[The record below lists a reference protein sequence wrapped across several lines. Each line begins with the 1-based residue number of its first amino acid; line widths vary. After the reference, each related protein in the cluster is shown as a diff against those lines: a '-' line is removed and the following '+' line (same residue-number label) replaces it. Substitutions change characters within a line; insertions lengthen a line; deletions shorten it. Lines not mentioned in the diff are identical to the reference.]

1 MRVSIKTLSA
11 TAATGLVAA
20 LAGAVPAHA
29 ATTLT
34 VSPGQSIQAAIDKAQ
49 PGDTI
54 VVQKGNYAESLD
66 IATDNVTLVGTGA
79 LLTPPS
85 NPAETLC
92 NQMNG
97 GTITGI
103 CVHGNVSP
111 PASEG
116 APATIN
122 SYVTGVTIRGI
133 AVRGF
138 SEDGIFGIGTDG
150 LAVTATNLQHN
161 GQYGVFDL
169 QSKNVTYTNNFAA
182 YNGDAGLY
190 FGESTGATITGNR
203 SLNNGLGVLLRS
215 AENGDVSNNIFS
227 GNCTGILLFKDPTR
241 GPVGGFSVH
250 DNIVNDNN
258 QACPGDQDE
267 GKPPLSGLGIGLA
280 GAHDT
285 VIQNNTVYSNRPSG
299 QTAFSGGILVGAGP
313 DGTVSSNDTVSSNTA
328 QQNVPVDIGYDGKG
342 TGDTFTGNTCNAPSP
357 GVTCSS

>member
-29 ATTLT
+29 ASTLT

-54 VVQKGNYAESLD
+54 VVQKGTYAESLD
-66 IATDNVTLVGTGA
+66 ISTDDITLVGNGA
-79 LLTPPS
+79 LLTEPS
-85 NPAETLC
+85 NPAQTLC

-103 CVHGNVSP
+103 CVHGDITP
-111 PASEG
+111 PSTPTG
-116 APATIN
+116 QPTIN
-122 SYVTGVTIRGI
+122 SYRTGVTISGI

-138 SEDGIFGIGTDG
+138 SEDGIFGFATDG
-150 LAVTATNLQHN
+150 LTVTQTNLQHN

-169 QSKNVTYTNNFAA
+169 QSKNVKYTNNFAA

-203 SLNNGLGVLLRS
+203 SLNNGLGLLLRS
-215 AENGDVSNNIFS
+215 AETGEVANNIFS
-227 GNCTGILLFKDPTR
+227 GSCTGILLFKDPSAGT
-241 GPVGGFSVH
+241 VGGFNIH

-258 QACPGDQDE
+258 AACAGDQEE
-267 GKPPLSGLGIGLA
+267 GKPPLSGIGIGLA

-285 VIQNNTVYSNRPSG
+285 VIKNNTVYSNRPSG
-299 QTAFSGGILVGAGP
+299 QSAFSGGILVGAGP
-313 DGTVSSNDTVSSNTA
+313 DGTVSSNDTVTGNTA
-328 QQNVPVDIGYDGKG
+328 QQNAPVDVGYDGKG
-342 TGDTFTGNTCNAPSP
+342 TGDNFTGNTCGVGAGP
-357 GVTCSS
+357 GVSC